1 MLTRKGFFCLF
12 LGKKRLCLNEADRM
26 ILEKRQRSPLFPDSR
41 LGLFIQG
48 NPGTTAIGR
57 TFDCAVNAV
66 KPKLLSPVV
75 HGGYA

>member
-1 MLTRKGFFCLF
+1 
-12 LGKKRLCLNEADRM
+12 M